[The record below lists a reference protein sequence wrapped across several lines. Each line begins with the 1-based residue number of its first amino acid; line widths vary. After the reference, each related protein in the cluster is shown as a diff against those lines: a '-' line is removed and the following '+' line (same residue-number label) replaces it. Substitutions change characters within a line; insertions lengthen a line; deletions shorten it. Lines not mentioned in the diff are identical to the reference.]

1 MRFQRVVTL
10 LALAA
15 LALGGW
21 AGGLALVTDRSGGRL
36 HLTADE
42 LPSWLRLDDYL
53 VPGIL
58 LIVLFGLLPVV
69 AVVLL
74 FRRSSRGWSLTV
86 AVGLLLILWTLGQ
99 LVVLGLTFV
108 PVQAGML
115 GLGIVLTGLG
125 VDGGTQARVV
135 DESRSGVKSY
145 EHDQS

>member
-1 MRFQRVVTL
+1 V
-10 LALAA
+10 

-21 AGGLALVTDRSGGRL
+21 AGGLALVTDRSAGRL
-36 HLTADE
+36 HVAADQ

-74 FRRSSRGWSLTV
+74 VRRSPRGWSLTV

-99 LVVLGLTFV
+99 LVVLGLMFV

-115 GLGIVLTGLG
+115 GLVIVLTGLG
-125 VDGGTQARVV
+125 VDGGAQARVV
-135 DESRSGVKSY
+135 DDSRSDEKSY